1 MYDSIDFTSTNDN
14 FPNTNQELFGWSF
27 NQELCNISFENEND
41 IKSNIPTS
49 QLNNTINENNDSN
62 INEILNYNSI
72 EQNNHK
78 PKKPSNNPENKIIL
92 LGRKTKNSGEIG
104 KHTKY
109 SEDNM
114 IRKVKVLLKD
124 DLLEFINNKIKTD
137 LNLTEITID
146 DKLYKNDYKNNQIKL
161 LNIKQTKTLDITVDG
176 IITFLNE
183 KVKDFFNDEV
193 SKKCKNYPP
202 NFNGLLIEKLYEMKN
217 KLYEMNN
224 AESVTSILDKKI
236 LECLK
241 YYRKDEDMIGNNEY
255 ACLKGLEQK
264 FEGLKDRLMKHPKKK
279 NDEKYVDK
287 LIKLIMEFEDVY
299 SKKKPRMKR
308 SKNH

>member
-1 MYDSIDFTSTNDN
+1 MSAYDFIDFTSTNDN
-14 FPNTNQELFGWSF
+14 FPNSNQELFGWSF
-27 NQELCNISFENEND
+27 EIEDDSINCNND
-41 IKSNIPTS
+41 LTQI
-49 QLNNTINENNDSN
+49 NNNINENNDSN
-62 INEILNYNSI
+62 IYEIPNDNPI

-78 PKKPSNNPENKIIL
+78 PKKLSNNPENKIIL
-92 LGRKTKNSGEIG
+92 LGRKTKNNGEIG
-104 KHTKY
+104 LHTKY

-114 IRKVKVLLKD
+114 IRKAKVYYKN
-124 DLLEFINNKIKTD
+124 DLLEFINDKIKTE
-137 LNLTEITID
+137 LKLSKIIID
-146 DKLYKNDYKNNQIKL
+146 GKKYVNDQIKL

-176 IITFLNE
+176 IINFLNE

-202 NFNGLLIEKLYEMKN
+202 NFNGLLIEKLYEM
-217 KLYEMNN
+217 EN
-224 AESVTSILDKKI
+224 AESVTSILDKTN

-241 YYRKDEDMIGNNEY
+241 YYRKDEDMIDNYEY
-255 ACLKGLEQK
+255 ACLKGFEKK
-264 FEGLKDRLMKHPKKK
+264 FEGLKDRLMKNPEKK
-279 NDEKYVDK
+279 NDEKYVEE